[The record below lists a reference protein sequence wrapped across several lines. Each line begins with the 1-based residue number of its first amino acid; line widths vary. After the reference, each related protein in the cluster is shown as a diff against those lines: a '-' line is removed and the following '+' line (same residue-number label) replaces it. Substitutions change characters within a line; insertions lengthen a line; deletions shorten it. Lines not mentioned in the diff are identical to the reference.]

1 MYAHDL
7 GLAFQIA
14 DDILDVTGDSAEIG
28 KTAGKDA
35 VQGKSTFVSI
45 LGVEG
50 ARARARLLAE
60 QARAHLELFGER
72 ADALRAL
79 AEFVINRRS

>member
-14 DDILDVTGDSAEIG
+14 DDVLDVTGNSAEIG
-28 KTAGKDA
+28 KTAGKDEA
-35 VQGKSTFVSI
+35 QGKATFVSI
-45 LGVEG
+45 LGVDG
-50 ARARARLLAE
+50 ARERAAMLSE